1 MINNNIVPG
10 FLDEKD
16 DSLIINLEAMENISG
31 CIIVNLSGYVD
42 TYNTAYFTKQMNKI
56 LDAGFKKIV
65 FNCATVNYVS
75 STGISAFTTLHD
87 QMQGLGGEMILTQL
101 QSKVKE
107 VFQLLGFADYFH
119 FEDQVEKGVAFFSG
133 KPAADAVF
141 PKVVACPLCGHK
153 LKATKSGRF
162 RCPGCKSVIAIS
174 EQGAVSMG

>member
-16 DSLIINLEAMENISG
+16 DSLIINLEAVESIPG

-42 TYNTAYFTKQMNKI
+42 TYNTAYFIKQMDKVM
-56 LDAGFKKIV
+56 DAGFLKIV
-65 FNCATVNYVS
+65 FNCTTVNYVS
-75 STGISAFTTLHD
+75 STGISAFTNLHD
-87 QMQGLGGEMILTQL
+87 QLRGKGGEMVLSQL

-107 VFQLLGFADYFH
+107 VFQLLGFTDYFN
-119 FEDQVEKGVAFFSG
+119 FEDTVEKAVSFFSG
-133 KPAADAVF
+133 KTSDNSVF
-141 PKVVACPLCGHK
+141 PKVVACPVCGHK

-174 EQGAVSMG
+174 ETGAVMMG